1 MTEMINQSMGIEEM
15 ERGILILQMRCRSYL
30 RSSPYLKMNW
40 QSSSSFAAASC
51 TGGGT
56 EGLPMKE
63 AGCVE
68 LEFIFTLLSQIAAVA
83 LPMRCMG
90 WVSEDTVRK
99 DEAVASAKSEVYSP
113 RDAG

>member
-1 MTEMINQSMGIEEM
+1 
-15 ERGILILQMRCRSYL
+15 
-30 RSSPYLKMNW
+30 MNW

-83 LPMRCMG
+83 LPRRCKG
-90 WVSEDTVRK
+90 KEGGDTVRE
-99 DEAVASAKSEVYSP
+99 DEAITSARSVVYVP
-113 RDAG
+113 RDAGCRMKSL